1 MQKHQEDGRVLAG
14 GQSLIPLL
22 ALRLARPALLIDL
35 ARIAELARL
44 GEWEGGISIGAMVR
58 QRVAERSPLVRQ
70 RAPLLAAALKFIAHP
85 AIRSRGTVGGSLAH
99 ADPAAELPAVVVT
112 LEAELVVASSER
124 GERTIP
130 AADFFSGH
138 YTTALLA
145 DEILTE
151 IRIPG
156 PGPSTGFSF
165 HEVSRRSGD
174 FAMVGVAAAVAV
186 EEGSISGARLC
197 LTGVA
202 DRPVL
207 ATAPELGLLG
217 VAPDRGVF
225 EAAGEAIAARL
236 RPPTDLHGSAEYRRQ
251 LALVLVARA
260 LRSASQRARGDNED
274 RREGAPA

>member
-186 EEGSISGARLC
+186 EEGRISGARLC

-260 LRSASQRARGDNED
+260 LLSASQRARGDNED
-274 RREGAPA
+274 RREGAPE